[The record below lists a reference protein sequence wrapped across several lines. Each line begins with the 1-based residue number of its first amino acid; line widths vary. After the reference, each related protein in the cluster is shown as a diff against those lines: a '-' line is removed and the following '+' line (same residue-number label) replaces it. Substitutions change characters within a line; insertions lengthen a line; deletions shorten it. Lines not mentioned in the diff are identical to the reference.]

1 MDIAQRVTTQSSKK
15 KNNKKML
22 TPRLTNSLY
31 YGSIPVLLQDINDK
45 LAELANIEYN
55 NIVYSLNR
63 YIPGEVVQ
71 DLLNYQR
78 ILEYKQCN
86 PEYCQHFTVEMIGS
100 RVIILINK

>member
-1 MDIAQRVTTQSSKK
+1 
-15 KNNKKML
+15 
-22 TPRLTNSLY
+22 
-31 YGSIPVLLQDINDK
+31 VLLQDINNK
-45 LAELANIEYN
+45 LAELANSEYN
-55 NIVYSLNR
+55 NIVYSLNN

-86 PEYCQHFTVEMIGS
+86 PDYCANFTIEMIGS

>member
-1 MDIAQRVTTQSSKK
+1 
-15 KNNKKML
+15 ML

-31 YGSIPVLLQDINDK
+31 YGSITVLLQDINNK
-45 LAELANIEYN
+45 LAELANSEYN
-55 NIVYSLNR
+55 NIVYSLNN

-86 PEYCQHFTVEMIGS
+86 PDYCANFTIEMIGS

>member
-1 MDIAQRVTTQSSKK
+1 
-15 KNNKKML
+15 ML

-31 YGSIPVLLQDINDK
+31 YGSIPVLLQDINNR
-45 LAELANIEYN
+45 LAQLADYEYN
-55 NIVYSLNR
+55 NIVYSLNY
-63 YIPGEVVQ
+63 YISGEVVQ

-86 PEYCQHFTVEMIGS
+86 PDYCANFTVEMIGS